1 MVMIKGAGIIRTANV
16 MQRHRINI
24 HKTKNKTINLYLF
37 QYDKF
42 EMKAEKYVI
51 YSKTK
56 NHTIGGEKFHVSY
69 NITSNCKQVRG

>member
-1 MVMIKGAGIIRTANV
+1 MVMIKEAEVIRTANV

-56 NHTIGGEKFHVSY
+56 KSYDRGEKFHVSY